1 VGETCDLKLQPQ
13 FQALKDHAAHSKAF
27 EIIADLDFETK
38 NNKNL
43 SFSHKLHVCEISPA
57 EFELC

>member
-13 FQALKDHAAHSKAF
+13 FQALKDHASHSKAF

-43 SFSHKLHVCEISPA
+43 SFSQAPCLRNFA
-57 EFELC
+57 G